1 MAVNKEKNSAD
12 TYFAL
17 VIAVLVLYA
26 LFLIPN
32 VVGSALG
39 EGPLEKLKELNHLGD
54 LLSGVF
60 APVAFIFFVISVLI
74 QREEFRLAREEMKSS
89 RDELSKQV
97 AQLRLSAMSP
107 ILINSIEKNF
117 LLLEVKIESWVK
129 DLKKNLQR
137 DKKNEFGSEFFKSY
151 EDSVSHMKDFSKQYK
166 IANEDRGRQFLRL
179 YGKGHPDSFYRIASE
194 YFSFSIDVKINM
206 QKIKAYRDSVE
217 FLKNL
222 YFDAEILQ
230 SENFSEELLYI
241 YLEGKYIDMYKNV
254 SFIIENEVFIEC
266 IRDFHNKIMEKIT
279 TINEKYSKT

>member
-1 MAVNKEKNSAD
+1 
-12 TYFAL
+12 
-17 VIAVLVLYA
+17 
-26 LFLIPN
+26 
-32 VVGSALG
+32 
-39 EGPLEKLKELNHLGD
+39 
-54 LLSGVF
+54 
-60 APVAFIFFVISVLI
+60 
-74 QREEFRLAREEMKSS
+74 
-89 RDELSKQV
+89 
-97 AQLRLSAMSP
+97 
-107 ILINSIEKNF
+107 
-117 LLLEVKIESWVK
+117 
-129 DLKKNLQR
+129 
-137 DKKNEFGSEFFKSY
+137 
-151 EDSVSHMKDFSKQYK
+151 MKDFSKQYK

-217 FLKNL
+217 SLKNL